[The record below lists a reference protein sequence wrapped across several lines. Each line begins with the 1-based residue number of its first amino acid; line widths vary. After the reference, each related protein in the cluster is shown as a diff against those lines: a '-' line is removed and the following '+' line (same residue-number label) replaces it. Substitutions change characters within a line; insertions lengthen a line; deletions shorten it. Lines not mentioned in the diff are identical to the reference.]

1 MNNQIFNHK
10 GAEIIPEAFH
20 PGIFL
25 LEEVE
30 ERELLK
36 KELAKELD
44 ILPNNLSQIFT
55 GKRNISVNLA
65 LKLEKVLNISA
76 EYWIGLQTAWDLQE
90 ARKEELA
97 FSK

>member
-10 GAEIIPEAFH
+10 GAEVILEAFH
-20 PGIFL
+20 PGVFL

-30 ERELLK
+30 ERKLLK
-36 KELAKELD
+36 KELAKELK

-76 EYWIGLQTAWDLQE
+76 EYWIGLQMAWDLQE
-90 ARKEELA
+90 ARTEEIA